1 MCGFSALFP
10 TWLMLFLWDYRLIGA
25 PEISIADTAAIYL
38 WKSIPEFLAR
48 RFAAITTHK
57 RNNLACFATK
67 RKPNPALICFCAY
80 KGPKLI
86 QFKREATGITRN
98 CRNKC
103 LCE

>member
-1 MCGFSALFP
+1 MCGFSTLFS
-10 TWLMLFLWDYRLIGA
+10 TWLMLFLWDNRLIGA
-25 PEISIADTAAIYL
+25 PEISIAGTTTIRL
-38 WKSIPEFLAR
+38 RKRVPEFLAR

-80 KGPKLI
+80 KGPKLV
-86 QFKREATGITRN
+86 QFKRETTGIAWN

-103 LCE
+103 VCQ